1 MVQQIVVMAK
11 EETGLFDAVVED
23 EISCEGQLDVNLVL
37 LFPVLVSL
45 VLLLL
50 LAFANGE
57 EERSREEHLDNPDWL
72 TV

>member
-50 LAFANGE
+50 AFANGE

>member
-1 MVQQIVVMAK
+1 MVQQIVFMTG
-11 EETGLFDAVVED
+11 EETCSFDIED
-23 EISCEGQLDVNLVL
+23 EISCEEQLEVGILL

-57 EERSREEHLDNPDWL
+57 EEGSREEHLDNPDWL
-72 TV
+72 TA